1 MSKRTFKNTYI
12 VLFGAFDSDKF
23 VNFSK
28 FKTVDDFKK
37 HLNKKHL
44 SYDAG
49 EGMFIHED
57 DEDRNSCFYIC
68 EKKYYEDIGCIAD
81 WDHVILQDYLNDRKS
96 GIVWSEDCESVWFAC
111 GRYDMTEDENL
122 EAIFN
127 DLKAID
133 GIEIELEL
141 PEHWNMSEI
150 LADRRGEDM
159 FGETFNDWTKEINA
173 NDNKIKQ
180 TDISESQDASI
191 AIDSGCDI
199 TFVDWDAVDK
209 MLREQNNKWP
219 VAF

>member
-1 MSKRTFKNTYI
+1 MNKRTFKNTYI

-28 FKTVDDFKK
+28 LKTVDDFKK

-57 DEDRNSCFYIC
+57 GEDRNSCFYIC
-68 EKKYYEDIGCIAD
+68 EKKYYEDTGCIAD
-81 WDHVILQDYLNDRKS
+81 WDHVILQDYLNDRES
-96 GIVWSEDCESVWFAC
+96 GITWGEDCESVWFAC
-111 GRYDMTEDENL
+111 GSYFKSDDENL
-122 EAIFN
+122 EALFN

-150 LADRRGEDM
+150 LADRCGEYM
-159 FGETFNDWTKEINA
+159 FGEAFNDWAKEINT
-173 NDNKIKQ
+173 NGIKSKPYE
-180 TDISESQDASI
+180 TGYLQDAST
-191 AIDSGCDI
+191 DSSRNT
-199 TFVDWDAVDK
+199 TFVDWEAIDK
-209 MLREQNNKWP
+209 MLRNQNDKSRF
-219 VAF
+219 VF

>member
-68 EKKYYEDIGCIAD
+68 EKKYYEDAGCIAD
-81 WDHVILQDYLNDRKS
+81 WDHVILQDYLNDRES
-96 GIVWSEDCESVWFAC
+96 GITWGEDCESVWFAC
-111 GRYDMTEDENL
+111 GSYFKSDDENL
-122 EAIFN
+122 EALFN

-141 PEHWNMSEI
+141 PAHWNMSEI
-150 LADRRGEDM
+150 LADRCGEYM
-159 FGETFNDWTKEINA
+159 FGEAFTDWVKEFNR
-173 NDNKIKQ
+173 NDNKVKQ
-180 TDISESQDASI
+180 TEIGESEDASI
-191 AIDSGCDI
+191 VIDSSSNV

-209 MLREQNNKWP
+209 MLRNQNDKSRF
-219 VAF
+219 VF